1 MTLKKWIKVFDS
13 MLTDQE
19 FRELYE
25 KTDNLISKLELLLA
39 YHDSAN
45 HPYESNVQKI
55 LPIVIDRIYELEIKE
70 KKLLELVENLW
81 NIIEYKDN
89 QIKTFSEPEWNVP
102 DNESDAAMLGLR
114 NKTT

>member
-1 MTLKKWIKVFDS
+1 MTSTKWIKLFDS

-25 KTDNLISKLELLLA
+25 KTDDLISKLELLLG
-39 YHDSAN
+39 YHNSAN
-45 HPYESNVQKI
+45 HPYESNLQKI
-55 LPIVIDRIYELEIKE
+55 LPIVIDRIYELETKE

-81 NIIEYKDN
+81 SIIEHKDN
-89 QIKTFSEPEWNVP
+89 QIKTFSEPEWNVA